1 VSSPRRARSTDPAL
15 LGTPYTPSLAPARVA
30 FIREWHEAAYEA
42 ALDEGEGGRRFAY
55 HGLELE
61 VPADVMPI
69 TGTSHLLGDAV
80 EAHAR
85 AGQRVLDM
93 GTGSG
98 VNALLAARAGAS
110 VLAVDVNPSSVAAA
124 SANAAAN
131 GLAHRVD
138 ARVSDVFSDV
148 DGLFDLVVID
158 PPYRWFEPR
167 DALEAAMSDG
177 GYRMMRTFFAGVDD
191 HLAPGGSVLVAFGT
205 TGDLDYL
212 RSLAR
217 AAGLAETV
225 VAHHQLARGD
235 DEVDYYVFRLERSGD

>member
-1 VSSPRRARSTDPAL
+1 VSPERPARATDPAI
-15 LGTPYTPSLAPARVA
+15 LGTPYTPSLPPDRVS

-42 ALDEGEGGRRFAY
+42 AVEEGDGGQRFTY
-55 HGLELE
+55 HGLELD

-85 AGQRVLDM
+85 PGQRVLDM

-110 VLAVDVNPSSVAAA
+110 VLAVDVNPSAVAATR
-124 SANAAAN
+124 ANASAN
-131 GLAHRVD
+131 GLAPGVE
-138 ARVSDVFSDV
+138 ARESDVFSDV

-177 GYRMMRTFFAGVDD
+177 GYRMMRTFFAGVDG
-191 HLAPGGSVLVAFGT
+191 HLAPGGSVLVAFGS

-217 AAGLAETV
+217 AAGLAESV
-225 VAHHQLARGD
+225 VAHHELVRGD
-235 DEVDYYVFRLERSGD
+235 DAVDYFVFRLERSSD